1 MKKTKPFDV
10 RRGGVYMADL
20 GSEEE
25 VVGSEQAGV
34 RPVVATQSNRQNEK
48 SPTVIVA
55 IITSQIKKE
64 KMDCHVILPKIKG
77 LPKQSM
83 VCCEQRRTIDKQRLL
98 SYCCTLDKE
107 TMRKVTRACHKA
119 EEADKE
125 SRNW

>member
-1 MKKTKPFDV
+1 MKKKKPFDV

-55 IITSQIKKE
+55 IITSQIKRK
-64 KMDCHVILPKIKG
+64 DG
-77 LPKQSM
+77 LSCDTSQD
-83 VCCEQRRTIDKQRLL
+83 QRSSETIYGLL
-98 SYCCTLDKE
+98 
-107 TMRKVTRACHKA
+107 
-119 EEADKE
+119 
-125 SRNW
+125 

>member
-1 MKKTKPFDV
+1 MKKKKPFDV

-55 IITSQIKKE
+55 IITSQIKK
-64 KMDCHVILPKIKG
+64 KRWIVM
-77 LPKQSM
+77 
-83 VCCEQRRTIDKQRLL
+83 
-98 SYCCTLDKE
+98 
-107 TMRKVTRACHKA
+107 
-119 EEADKE
+119 
-125 SRNW
+125 

>member
-55 IITSQIKKE
+55 
-64 KMDCHVILPKIKG
+64 
-77 LPKQSM
+77 
-83 VCCEQRRTIDKQRLL
+83 
-98 SYCCTLDKE
+98 
-107 TMRKVTRACHKA
+107 
-119 EEADKE
+119 
-125 SRNW
+125 